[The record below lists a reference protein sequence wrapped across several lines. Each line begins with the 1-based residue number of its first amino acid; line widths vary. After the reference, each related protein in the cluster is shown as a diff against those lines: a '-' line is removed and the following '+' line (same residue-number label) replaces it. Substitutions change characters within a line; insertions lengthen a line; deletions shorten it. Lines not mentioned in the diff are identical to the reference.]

1 MNRKITFYNQIDY
14 LTEAE
19 QALRHIAADKKEFE
33 EFKEVVL
40 QKYGA
45 DSEHIKSC
53 LALLKKIH
61 DRMASVFESR
71 MEQVKALFGE
81 IENRFIPAELILCWD
96 FLVPAKSA
104 LYENTYELR
113 NIYENLAQEQ
123 KDAYFF
129 KALIRNIE
137 EDNFE
142 NYVGNEYK
150 GIHKSDAER
159 ICNIFSYIQSMEIK
173 QESKL
178 RIQEVYLKRDLYFEQ
193 VLKLIDETIVLLKEY
208 EDSMQQ
214 LLNVWGNYWKQIIDE
229 GSFFEKINDFFKIE
243 DNMMENGFC
252 VIPSFVQSAAL
263 LLFVNDNLIPKKE
276 NYMLTCRIGIMLTDK
291 FNLDSTIKEE
301 FRVDEMVPVW
311 KALGDK
317 SKFDILLYIKNRPAY
332 GSEIAKHFS
341 LTTATVSHH
350 MNKLLQLRLV
360 QADLK
365 DGRLYYQVRK
375 DVIQELFENARQM
388 FSH

>member
-1 MNRKITFYNQIDY
+1 MNREITFYNQIDY

-19 QALRHIAADKKEFE
+19 QALCYIAEDKKEFE

-45 DSEHIKSC
+45 DSEHIKNC
-53 LALLKKIH
+53 LALHENIREH
-61 DRMASVFESR
+61 MFSVFENR

-81 IENRFIPAELILCWD
+81 IENQLIPAELILCWD
-96 FLVPAKSA
+96 FLVPANS
-104 LYENTYELR
+104 
-113 NIYENLAQEQ
+113 NIYENTDELRNVYKNLTQEQ

-142 NYVGNEYK
+142 KYVGNEYK

-159 ICNIFSYIQSMEIK
+159 IRNIFLYIQSMEIK
-173 QESKL
+173 QKSKL
-178 RIQEVYLKRDLYFEQ
+178 RIQEVYLKRDMYFEQ
-193 VLKLIDETIVLLKEY
+193 VLKLIDETITILKEY
-208 EDSMQQ
+208 EDSMKQI
-214 LLNVWGNYWKQIIDE
+214 LKIWETYWKQIIDE
-229 GSFFEKINDFFKIE
+229 GSFFEKIKDILE
-243 DNMMENGFC
+243 VEENMMENGFC
-252 VIPSFVQSAAL
+252 VIPSFIQSAAL
-263 LLFVNDNLIPKKE
+263 CLYVNDNLIPKKKK
-276 NYMLTCRIGIMLTDK
+276 YMLTCRIGVMMTDK
-291 FNLDSTIKEE
+291 FNLNSTIKEE
-301 FRVDEMVPVW
+301 FRIDEMVPVW

-350 MNKLLQLRLV
+350 MNKLLQLKLV
-360 QADLK
+360 QTDLK

-375 DVIQELFENARQM
+375 DVIQELFENAKQM
-388 FSH
+388 FL